1 MTELHCVALLVASIA
16 KSLAP
21 LRELILLQAA
31 MPAGVRLIPK
41 NIVFL

>member
-31 MPAGVRLIPK
+31 MQTVRLIPK